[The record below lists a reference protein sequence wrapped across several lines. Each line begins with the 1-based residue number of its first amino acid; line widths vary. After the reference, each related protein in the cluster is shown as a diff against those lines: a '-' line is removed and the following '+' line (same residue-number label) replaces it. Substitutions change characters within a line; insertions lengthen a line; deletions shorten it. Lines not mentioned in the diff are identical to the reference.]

1 MREAVR
7 PKVRFLSRKLPGRW
21 FTCGGAAKR
30 IWRATFFVCPARNQV
45 TEQTVI
51 SMRTGSDLNSGET
64 SRHMRRAMRNRQA
77 SVVFVLITLFI
88 DVLGM
93 GLVIPILPR
102 LIQNLLGDSIG
113 EASFVFGVL
122 VSIYAVMQF
131 FCAPVLG
138 ALSDRFGRRPVILLA
153 LAGLGFDYVLLS
165 LAPSV
170 WWLVLGRV
178 VAGIFGATFTPV
190 GAYIADV
197 SPPDKRAANF
207 GLIGIAFGLGF
218 IAGPALGGVLGAN
231 NLRLPFMVCA
241 GLTFANFLFGLLV
254 MPESLRPENRRSINW
269 SQMNPIGALRAVWRY
284 RAVATLVPVFV
295 AASIAQQ
302 GLQTVW
308 VPYTTYRYGWSV
320 SDVGASLAVVG
331 LLMAI
336 SQGALVRPMVA
347 RFGEV
352 RTLIVALALAVVG
365 MLLFGL
371 STQGWMMYSVTAV
384 YCLGLGLLNPAVQGL
399 MSRAVAANEQGLL
412 QGAMSSVMTG
422 TAVIGPP
429 LANGLFALA
438 IDPRAP
444 VAVPGAPFFVG
455 SLLCLSALWLARR
468 ILWQSH
474 PRPQP
479 QPELHP
485 AHSSPAPVPA
495 V

>member
-1 MREAVR
+1 
-7 PKVRFLSRKLPGRW
+7 
-21 FTCGGAAKR
+21 
-30 IWRATFFVCPARNQV
+30 
-45 TEQTVI
+45 
-51 SMRTGSDLNSGET
+51 
-64 SRHMRRAMRNRQA
+64 MRNRQA

-102 LIQNLLGDSIG
+102 LVQSLLGGSIAQ
-113 EASFVFGVL
+113 ASLVFGVL

-138 ALSDRFGRRPVILLA
+138 ALSDRFGRRPVILMA
-153 LAGLGFDYVLLS
+153 LGGLGFDYILLS

-197 SPPDKRAANF
+197 SPPEKRAANF

-218 IAGPALGGVLGAN
+218 IAGPALGGLLGES

-241 GLTFANFLFGLLV
+241 GLTFLNVLFGLLV
-254 MPESLRPENRRSINW
+254 MPESLRPETRRPLNW
-269 SQMNPIGALRAVWRY
+269 SQMHPIGALRAVWRY
-284 RAVATLVPVFV
+284 RAVATLVPVYV

-308 VPYTTYRYGWSV
+308 VPYTTYRYGWGV
-320 SDVGASLAVVG
+320 SQVGASLAVVG
-331 LLMAI
+331 VLMAV
-336 SQGALVRPMVA
+336 SQGALVRPMVS

-352 RTLIVALALAVVG
+352 RTLIVALVFAVLG

-371 STQGWMMYSVTAV
+371 STQGWMMYSVTAI
-384 YCLGLGLLNPAVQGL
+384 YCLGLGLLNPSVQGL

-412 QGAMSSVMTG
+412 QGAMSSIMTG
-422 TAVIGPP
+422 TAIVGPP

-438 IDPRAP
+438 IEPQAP

-455 SLLCLSALWLARR
+455 GMLCLAALWLARR
-468 ILWQSH
+468 VLWQS
-474 PRPQP
+474 RPEP
-479 QPELHP
+479 QFCDAAL
-485 AHSSPAPVPA
+485 ATGSI
-495 V
+495 